1 MTSNK
6 SFGPRQAGPL
16 LWLVIAVPL
25 ATIIAGIVT
34 ITLSVRSGS
43 TDAVIDPVRRTAQVQ
58 DREMVA
64 DQQAA
69 ARALVASGSR
79 DADTGAIQISLSGDH
94 GAPPMLGLAVLHP
107 VRGSEDQRI
116 DLVAAG
122 DGRWLGR
129 IEVDAGHDWNL
140 ELAPPDGGW
149 RLVGRWQANQPRFEM
164 RPALG
169 R

>member
-1 MTSNK
+1 MTK
-6 SFGPRQAGPL
+6 KTPDVRQAGPL

-25 ATIIAGIVT
+25 ATIIAGITT
-34 ITLSVRSGS
+34 IVLSVRSGS

-58 DREMVA
+58 DREMAADRNAVA
-64 DQQAA
+64 L
-69 ARALVASGSR
+69 ALDASGHR
-79 DADTGAIQISLSGDH
+79 DADTGAIQIQLSGNH
-94 GAPPMLGLAVLHP
+94 GVPAVMGLAVSHP

-122 DGRWLGR
+122 NERWLGR
-129 IEVDAGHDWNL
+129 LDVDAGHDWNL
-140 ELAPPDGGW
+140 ELSPPDGSW
-149 RLVGRWQANQPRFEM
+149 RLVGRWRANQHDFEL